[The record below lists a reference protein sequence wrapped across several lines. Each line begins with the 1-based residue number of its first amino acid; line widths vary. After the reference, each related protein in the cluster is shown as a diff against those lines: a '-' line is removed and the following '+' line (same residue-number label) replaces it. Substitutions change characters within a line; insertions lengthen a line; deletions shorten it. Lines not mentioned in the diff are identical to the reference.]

1 MGEPLRMSAHV
12 RQIQAPEPLR
22 SLPRWL
28 MWRYQ
33 DVPGSDKPGKIPYW
47 ANGTIRHG
55 KQGGPVDR
63 EHLVD
68 FEAAKRAAA
77 ASGFDGVGF
86 APLPGDDLVFVDV
99 DNCVRAGE
107 IDDRVYDL
115 IDGTYAEYS
124 PSHKG
129 VRAVF
134 RGDLGNRKSAAKR
147 AEDFG
152 FEVFSSSGFVTMTG
166 DMLDTVDL
174 LGSQDTVA
182 PVSEHLRAYCEDRF
196 GGNAPTQDPDD
207 FMAGYEPRLQLS
219 VKKMEELLSH
229 LDPDMGR
236 QEWINVGMA
245 LHHECEGDD
254 TGFDIWNDWSANGGK
269 YLSEED
275 LRVQWD
281 SFTRRAG
288 PGRRQVTMRTVI
300 WMAKEAG
307 YTYVKPVA
315 DAEALVAAAE
325 DVLEGPLPGSTP
337 DDFTGKYHIQH
348 IEAAS
353 DRPTT
358 RWFIKGAL
366 PYGDL
371 GIIFGASGSGKS
383 FIAFDMAA
391 ALARG
396 VPWRGRKTT
405 KCNVLYIAAEGS
417 GGIPGRIK
425 AYCRQNDVKLRDM
438 SMSVLYAAPNFMD
451 SEDISEVCNA
461 IKAAGGFDLII
472 VDTFAQVTPGANEN
486 ASEDMG
492 RALANAQALCR
503 ATNAMIILIHH
514 AGKDASRGSRGWSGL
529 KAAADFQW
537 EVLRHESGEREIH
550 LEKVK
555 DGEDGLRWGFKLER
569 VTLHMDE
576 DGDEVTSCV
585 VLETEISSKTSPSE
599 AKGVK
604 RRGKYARHIIE
615 FLETLPNDT
624 ISMPVND
631 LVAQAAALLPEGDG
645 VRDVR
650 RQNILREL
658 KDLAK
663 EKHGPLFIENN
674 LVIFCE

>member
-1 MGEPLRMSAHV
+1 MTPHLRQLH
-12 RQIQAPEPLR
+12 APEPLHG
-22 SLPRWL
+22 LARWL

-47 ANGTIRHG
+47 VNGTVRHG
-55 KQGGPVDR
+55 RQGDPIDR

-68 FEAAKRAAA
+68 FATAKQAAA

-99 DNCVRAGE
+99 DNCVRAGK
-107 IDDRVYDL
+107 IDDTVYGL
-115 IDGTYAEYS
+115 IDGTYAEFS

-134 RGDLGNRKSAAKR
+134 RGNLGNRKSAGKR
-147 AEDFG
+147 ADEFG

-166 DMLDTVDL
+166 SMTDTVDL
-174 LGSQDTVA
+174 LGLHNTIA
-182 PVSEHLRAYCEDRF
+182 PVPEHLRDYCDKRF

-219 VKKMEELLSH
+219 VGQMETMLSH
-229 LDPDMGR
+229 LDPDMDR
-236 QEWINVGMA
+236 QHWINVGMA

-269 YLSEED
+269 YVSEED

-288 PGRRQVTMRTVI
+288 PGRRQVTMRSVI

-307 YTYVKPVA
+307 YQHVKPVA
-315 DAEALVAAAE
+315 DSASLSDVADAIPVG
-325 DVLEGPLPGSTP
+325 DLPGSTP
-337 DDFTGKYHIQH
+337 HDFTGKFHIQH
-348 IEAAS
+348 VEAAV
-353 DRPTT
+353 DRPLT

-366 PYGDL
+366 PVGDL
-371 GIIFGASGSGKS
+371 GIIFGSSGSGKS
-383 FIAFDMAA
+383 FVAFDVAA

-396 VPWRGRKTT
+396 VPWRGRKTIRSR
-405 KCNVLYIAAEGS
+405 VLYIAAEGS
-417 GGIPGRIK
+417 GGVPGRIK
-425 AYCRQNDVKLRDM
+425 AYCRQHDV
-438 SMSVLYAAPNFMD
+438 SMREMDLSIMYAAPNFMD
-451 SEDISEVCNA
+451 AEDISEVCNA
-461 IKAAGGFDLII
+461 IKAAGGFDILI

-503 ATNAMIILIHH
+503 ATNAMVILIHH

-529 KAAADFQW
+529 KGAADFQW
-537 EVLRHESGEREIH
+537 EIVRHESGEREIH

-555 DGEDGLRWGFKLER
+555 DGEDGLHWGFKLDR
-569 VTLHMDE
+569 VTLCLDE

-585 VLETEISSKTSPSE
+585 VLETEISAKAVAE
-599 AKGVK
+599 GGKGVK
-604 RRGKYARHIIE
+604 RRGKYARHVLE
-615 FLETLPNDT
+615 YLETLPDDKV
-624 ISMPVND
+624 SMPVNT
-631 LVAQAAALLPEGDG
+631 LVADAAALLPVSDG
-645 VRDVR
+645 MRDVR
-650 RQNILREL
+650 RQNILREIRE
-658 KDLAK
+658 LAK
-663 EKHGPLFIENN
+663 EKNGPFFIDNN
-674 LVIFCE
+674 LVIFCV